1 MPTGVVPTA
10 MQPDTRPRR
19 AWRKQATA
27 VGKRVREGRPGTSGG
42 SAGDRE
48 VLDLVAEPYD
58 SVAESERR
66 LAELQRAF
74 ATREDDR
81 AVFLAVYARTT
92 EAVAARIERDEFED
106 PDWVADYLVAFANRY
121 REAVHDYERGDLSAV
136 ADPWQLAFDSAAA
149 PDSLVIQDALLGVNA
164 HINYDLAFAL
174 ADVGIDSERSAKLAD
189 HRAVT
194 EVLRTIVDD
203 IQDLLAE
210 TYAPGLERV
219 DESMGRADERLA
231 IFTIDECRSSAWRNA
246 VGLTS
251 RFRVRRWFSR
261 RITHATATGAAYL
274 LLGTRA
280 SDTVQEAL
288 GEFESGVETD
298 GQAEAQHGGAESQG
312 DSAGD
317 DPVHEM

>member
-1 MPTGVVPTA
+1 VNVMPTGVISTA

-42 SAGDRE
+42 SAGDQE

-66 LAELQRAF
+66 LTDLQRVF

-121 REAVHDYERGDLSAV
+121 RQAAHDYERGDLAAV

-174 ADVGIDSERSAKLAD
+174 ADVGIEADRTAKLED

-194 EVLRTIVDD
+194 DVLRTIVDD
-203 IQDLLAE
+203 IQNLLAE
-210 TYAPGLERV
+210 AYAPGLEHV

-246 VGLTS
+246 VGLCS
-251 RFRVRRWFSR
+251 RFRVRRWVAR
-261 RITHATATGAAYL
+261 RVTHATATGAAYL
-274 LLGTRA
+274 LLSTRA
-280 SDTVQEAL
+280 SDTVHETLEAVED
-288 GEFESGVETD
+288 GEQATD
-298 GQAEAQHGGAESQG
+298 R
-312 DSAGD
+312 
-317 DPVHEM
+317 